1 MSLLNSEQI
10 LRAYSA
16 LRISGLTSK
25 PLPEEM
31 ELGFNELIDM
41 MAEFNSRNICTEYI
55 FQDEPD
61 INAESGIATAFNNAL
76 QKCLAVRLAPFFG
89 KEASQLLQRQA
100 SQGVSNWS
108 ARTAVVNQISPS
120 RRQARGS
127 GNTFRFSNW
136 TRFYRA
142 GNAAPISCDTFDLK
156 VDAIDFFGVDFSR
169 YLLDGA
175 TITGYTI
182 ESTSG
187 IEIIT
192 DVQDVDLINLEVKG
206 IQAGYQ
212 TATITVTTSTG
223 RVNPELI
230 NFNVTES

>member
-10 LRAYSA
+10 LRAYAA
-16 LRISGLTSK
+16 LRISGLTSE

-41 MAEFNSRNICTEYI
+41 MAEFNSRNICTNYI
-55 FQDEPD
+55 FQDVPD
-61 INAESGIATAFNNAL
+61 INAESGIDTAYNNAL

-89 KEASQLLQRQA
+89 KEATTSLQRQA
-100 SQGVSNWS
+100 SQGVSNWA
-108 ARTAVVNQISPS
+108 ARTAVVNQITPP
-120 RRQARGS
+120 RRQPKGS

-142 GNAAPISCDTFDLK
+142 GNPAPISCDTFNLK
-156 VDAIDFFGVDFSR
+156 VNEIDFFSVDFSK
-169 YLLDGA
+169 YLLEGA
-175 TITGYTI
+175 TIDSYTI
-182 ESTSG
+182 ENTNG
-187 IEIIT
+187 IEIVT
-192 DVQDVDLINLEVKG
+192 NTQDDNVINMEVKG
-206 IQAGYQ
+206 VQAGYQ

-230 NFNVTES
+230 NFNVTDS

>member
-10 LRAYSA
+10 LRAYSS

-76 QKCLAVRLAPFFG
+76 QKCLAVRLAPFFD
-89 KEASQLLQRQA
+89 KAVPQLLINQA
-100 SQGVSNWS
+100 SQGASNWA
-108 ARTAVVNQISPS
+108 ARTAKVNQISPS
-120 RRQARGS
+120 RRQAKGS

-142 GNAAPISCDTFDLK
+142 GNPAPISCSTFDLK
-156 VDAIDFFGVDFSR
+156 VDAIDFFGIDFSR
-169 YLLDGA
+169 YLLEGA
-175 TITGYTI
+175 TIDSYTI
-182 ESTSG
+182 ESTNG

-192 DVQDVDLINLEVKG
+192 DVQDVDVINLEVKG
-206 IQAGYQ
+206 VSAGYQ

>member
-16 LRISGLTSK
+16 LRISGLTSN
-25 PLPEEM
+25 PSPEEM

-61 INAESGIATAFNNAL
+61 INAESGIAAAFNNAL
-76 QKCLAVRLAPFFG
+76 QKCLAVRLAPFFD
-89 KEASQLLQRQA
+89 KQVPQLLQAQA
-100 SQGVSNWS
+100 SQGVSNWA
-108 ARTAVVNQISPS
+108 ARTARVNQISPS

-142 GNAAPISCDTFDLK
+142 GNPAPISCSTFDLK
-156 VDAIDFFGVDFSR
+156 VDAVDFFGVDFSR
-169 YLLDGA
+169 YLLDEA
-175 TITGYTI
+175 TIISYTV

-187 IEIIT
+187 IDIT
-192 DVQDVDLINLEVKG
+192 QDVQDGDLINLEVKG
-206 IQAGYQ
+206 VQAGYQ
-212 TATITVTTSTG
+212 TATITITTSTG

>member
-10 LRAYSA
+10 LRAYSS
-16 LRISGLTSK
+16 LRISGLTSN
-25 PLPEEM
+25 PNNEEM

-41 MAEFNSRNICTEYI
+41 MAEFNSRNICTKYI

-89 KEASQLLQRQA
+89 KEVSQLLLRQA
-100 SQGVSNWS
+100 SQGSSNWA
-108 ARTAVVNQISPS
+108 ARTSKVNQIQPS

-142 GNAAPISCDTFDLK
+142 GNPAPISCSTFDLK

-169 YLLDGA
+169 YLLEGA
-175 TITGYTI
+175 TIDSYTI
-182 ESTSG
+182 ENTNG
-187 IEIIT
+187 IEIINN
-192 DVQDVDLINLEVKG
+192 VQDVDVINLEVKG
-206 IQAGYQ
+206 ISAGYQ
-212 TATITVTTSTG
+212 TATITITTSTG

-230 NFNVTES
+230 NFNITES

>member
-10 LRAYSA
+10 LRAYAS

-31 ELGFNELIDM
+31 ELGFNELVDM
-41 MAEFNSRNICTEYI
+41 MAEFNSRNICTNYI

-89 KEASQLLQRQA
+89 KEASMLLQRQA
-100 SQGVSNWS
+100 SQGVSNWA
-108 ARTAVVNQISPS
+108 ARTAVVNQITPS

-142 GNAAPISCDTFDLK
+142 GNPAPISCDTFDLK

-169 YLLDGA
+169 YLLEGA
-175 TITGYTI
+175 TIDSYTI

-192 DVQDVDLINLEVKG
+192 DVQDVDVINLEVKG

>member
-10 LRAYSA
+10 LRAYSS

-41 MAEFNSRNICTEYI
+41 MAEFNSRNICTQYI

-89 KEASQLLQRQA
+89 KEAPILLQKQA
-100 SQGVSNWS
+100 SQGASNWA
-108 ARTAVVNQISPS
+108 ARTAVVNQITPS

-142 GNAAPISCDTFDLK
+142 GNPAPISCDTFDLK
-156 VDAIDFFGVDFSR
+156 VDAVDFFGVDFSR
-169 YLLDGA
+169 YLLEGA
-175 TITGYTI
+175 TIDSYTI

-192 DVQDVDLINLEVKG
+192 DVQDVDVINLEVKG

>member
-10 LRAYSA
+10 LRAYSS
-16 LRISGLTSK
+16 LRISGLTSN
-25 PLPEEM
+25 PTPEEM

-41 MAEFNSRNICTEYI
+41 MAEFNSRNICTNYI

-61 INAESGIATAFNNAL
+61 INAESGVATAFNNAL

-89 KEASQLLQRQA
+89 KEAPVLLQRQA
-100 SQGVSNWS
+100 SQGVSNWA

-142 GNAAPISCDTFDLK
+142 GNPAPISCDTFDLK
-156 VDAIDFFGVDFSR
+156 VGAVDFFGVDFSR
-169 YLLDGA
+169 YLLEGA
-175 TITGYTI
+175 TIDSYTI

-192 DVQDVDLINLEVKG
+192 DAQDVDVINLEVKG

>member
-1 MSLLNSEQI
+1 MSLLNSEQV
-10 LRAYSA
+10 LRAYSS
-16 LRISGLTSK
+16 LRISGLTSN
-25 PLPEEM
+25 PNPEEM

-89 KEASQLLQRQA
+89 KEASPLLLRQA
-100 SQGVSNWS
+100 SQGASNWA
-108 ARTAVVNQISPS
+108 ARTAKVNQISPP

-142 GNAAPISCDTFDLK
+142 GNPAPISCSTFDLK
-156 VDAIDFFGVDFSR
+156 VDAIDFFAVDFSR
-169 YLLDGA
+169 YLLEGA
-175 TITGYTI
+175 TIDSYTV

-187 IEIIT
+187 IEIIEH
-192 DVQDVDLINLEVKG
+192 VQDGDLINLEVKG
-206 IQAGYQ
+206 VQAGYQ

-230 NFNVTES
+230 NFNITES

>member
-10 LRAYSA
+10 LRAYSS

-41 MAEFNSRNICTEYI
+41 MAEFNSRNICTNYI

-89 KEASQLLQRQA
+89 KEASQLLYRQA
-100 SQGVSNWS
+100 SQGASNWA
-108 ARTAVVNQISPS
+108 ARTAVVNQVTPS
-120 RRQARGS
+120 RRQAKGS

-156 VDAIDFFGVDFSR
+156 VDEIDFFAVDFSR
-169 YLLDGA
+169 YLLDSA
-175 TITGYTI
+175 TIVSTI
-182 ESTSG
+182 G
-187 IEIIT
+187 IEIIA
-192 DVQDVDLINLEVKG
+192 DAQDVALINLEVKG